1 MNNWSIKDW
10 IPLVNKLVWPVF
22 IVLLLLVFQSQVRE
36 IYKVLLD
43 AMKAGRSIKVGGFLE
58 LGELARDTQIS
69 QLSFQNISIEAFG
82 GSEGVVRKGSI
93 SYLEKLQEELRLNPS
108 RKIDTLLIVDDISY
122 SPELIR
128 KYIGTLGL
136 NFVVFQKA
144 NRFDGWI
151 NSATFV
157 AQLSGQDRM
166 LSYSDLRSA
175 VIGIRQESVQS
186 SATAKDVLQLMQ
198 ELHVDS
204 VPVLDAN
211 DRWLFFANREEV
223 LARLM
228 TSILID

>member
-22 IVLLLLVFQSQVRE
+22 IILILLVFQSQVRE
-36 IYKVLLD
+36 IYKVLLED
-43 AMKAGRSIKVGGFLE
+43 MKAGRSIKVGGFLE

-69 QLSFQNISIEAFG
+69 QLSFDNISIEAVG

-93 SYLEKLQEELRLNPS
+93 SYLERLQEDLRLNPS
-108 RKIDTLLIVDDISY
+108 RKIDTLLIIDDISY

-136 NFVVFQKA
+136 RFVVFQKA

-157 AQLSGQDRM
+157 AQLSVQEGM
-166 LSYSDLRSA
+166 LSYSDLRRA
-175 VIGIRQESVQS
+175 IIGIREESVQS
-186 SATAKDVLQLMQ
+186 SATA
-198 ELHVDS
+198 
-204 VPVLDAN
+204 
-211 DRWLFFANREEV
+211 
-223 LARLM
+223 
-228 TSILID
+228 

>member
-22 IVLLLLVFQSQVRE
+22 VILLLLVFQSHVRE

-43 AMKAGRSIKVGGFLE
+43 SMKAGRSIKVGGFLE

-69 QLSFQNISIEAFG
+69 QLSFDNISIEAVG
-82 GSEGVVRKGSI
+82 GSEGVVRKGSV
-93 SYLEKLQEELRLNPS
+93 SYLEKLQEELRQNPS
-108 RKIDTLLIVDDISY
+108 RRIDTLLIIDDISY

-136 NFVVFQKA
+136 RFVVFQKSDK
-144 NRFDGWI
+144 FDGWI
-151 NSATFV
+151 SSTTFV
-157 AQLSGQDRM
+157 AQLSGQEGM

-175 VIGIRQESVQS
+175 IIGIRKESVQS
-186 SATAKDVLQLMQ
+186 SATAKEVLQLMQ
-198 ELHVDS
+198 EIHVDS

-211 DRWLFFANREEV
+211 DRWLFFANREEI